1 MRVLAILSSAQSVVY
16 KVHDSK
22 WDEETNHFFINKLNI
37 FVNRKRKMVNFDLGE
52 EIERYFSSCQ
62 KPGTEKK
69 FPWVPMRNGTSDLGI
84 LCSDA
89 LPLSHRNSMT
99 NKAIKKLSKL
109 KVYHLFYCSCEKG
122 SIDIAD
128 PSNMLDS
135 CHIWTLKWSCSPQRL
150 SGRASECGIQR
161 SEVQF
166 LLASWWLRIFSLSH
180 TCDKT
185 RNIFL

>member
-22 WDEETNHFFINKLNI
+22 WDEETNHFLIIKLNI
-37 FVNRKRKMVNFDLGE
+37 FVNRIRKMENFDLGE

-62 KPGTEKK
+62 KRGTEKK
-69 FPWVPMRNGTSDLGI
+69 FPWVQMRNGTSDLVI

-109 KVYHLFYCSCEKG
+109 KVYHLSYSACEKG

-128 PSNMLDS
+128 PSNMLDL
-135 CHIWTLKWSCSPQRL
+135 CHIWTLKWSCSPQRF
-150 SGRASECGIQR
+150 SAQR
-161 SEVQF
+161 SEVRF
-166 LLASWWLRIFSLSH
+166 LLASWWLRIFSLSY

>member
-1 MRVLAILSSAQSVVY
+1 MRVLAILSSAQSVFY

-22 WDEETNHFFINKLNI
+22 WDEETNHFFIIKLNV
-37 FVNRKRKMVNFDLGE
+37 FVNRIRKMVNFDLGE

-62 KPGTEKK
+62 KRGTEKK
-69 FPWVPMRNGTSDLGI
+69 FPWVPMGNGTSDLGI

-89 LPLSHRNSMT
+89 LPLSHRNSMM
-99 NKAIKKLSKL
+99 NKAIKKLSKF
-109 KVYHLFYCSCEKG
+109 KVYHLSYSTCEHD

-135 CHIWTLKWSCSPQRL
+135 CHIWTLKWSYSPQRL

-161 SEVQF
+161 SEVWF
-166 LLASWWLRIFSLSH
+166 LLATWGLRIFSLSYASG
-180 TCDKT
+180 KT
-185 RNIFL
+185 KNIFL

>member
-1 MRVLAILSSAQSVVY
+1 MRVLAILSLAQSVVY

-37 FVNRKRKMVNFDLGE
+37 FVNRKRKMGNFDLGE

-62 KPGTEKK
+62 KRGTEKK

-89 LPLSHRNSMT
+89 LPLSHRNSMM
-99 NKAIKKLSKL
+99 NKAIKKLSKF
-109 KVYHLFYCSCEKG
+109 KVYHLSYSTCEHG

-135 CHIWTLKWSCSPQRL
+135 CHIWTLKWSYSPQRL

-161 SEVQF
+161 SEVWF

-185 RNIFL
+185 RNFFL